1 MNNKKFK
8 VLIAVIIKIILMFVL
23 SIPIM
28 FLWNWLMPIIGLG
41 KLNYIQIVCMN
52 LLIYLLKDP
61 INIKL

>member
-1 MNNKKFK
+1 MNDKKFK
-8 VLIAVIIKIILMFVL
+8 VLIVVIIKIILMFVL